1 MKRKLAMLLC
11 GCLAVS
17 MVAGCGGGNAGGE
30 GEKGQE
36 AASDGLPAAVTEA
49 TAKEP
54 GWMADTEPVTLDW
67 YVNYSWYSSM
77 WDTGEFSQWMEEKTG
92 VKINFIV
99 PSGDE
104 GEKLN
109 TMIAGDTLPEIITIE
124 AGDPAF
130 KQMVDAGLLYPINQ
144 LADKYDPYFYEVTSE
159 QTRNWFSSEDG
170 NLYCYPNASIAPDQ
184 YDELTGVRTYQTF
197 NVKKDYYEA
206 IGSPDMSTP
215 EGFLDALQAA
225 KDLYEGQIDGF
236 IPIVL
241 HDFNETGNYSLDS
254 YLLDYLGV
262 PKAIDGQLYDRRED
276 EGYQTWLKTFRKAN
290 EMGLIASNVFTD
302 GRQQVEEEMAQ
313 KRVFAALYQNSD
325 FTVEQQMLWDED
337 PDTAYIPID
346 GPSIGNDPAIEGP
359 GIAGWTITCITKNCK
374 NPERAIEFMTYWC
387 SEEGTRDAMF
397 GRVGTSCEL
406 DENGD
411 PHYTEE
417 YQELY
422 NSDFD
427 AFTQKTGSD
436 PLWMLGDPVKANN
449 WALDTPEPLQEMY
462 FWAEDYVVSGS
473 AFSMLDPE
481 ANTEE
486 SEIKADIDLLWG
498 ETLPKLITA
507 ESDEAFDAL
516 MADYFEQRD
525 ALGWETLLAY
535 QQSKYEE
542 NLEKLGMN

>member
-1 MKRKLAMLLC
+1 MKKKLAMLLC
-11 GCLAVS
+11 GIMILS
-17 MVAGCGGGNAGGE
+17 MAAGCGGGKNTAGSGE
-30 GEKGQE
+30 
-36 AASDGLPAAVTEA
+36 LPAAVTEA
-49 TAKEP
+49 TAEEP
-54 GWMADTEPVTLDW
+54 GWKADTDPVTLDW

-109 TMIAGDTLPEIITIE
+109 TMIAGNTLPEIITIE
-124 AGDPAF
+124 ATNPAF
-130 KQMVDAGLLYPINQ
+130 KQMVDAGLLYPINE

-159 QTRNWFSSEDG
+159 QTRNWFASEDG
-170 NLYCYPNASIAPDQ
+170 NLYGYPNSSIAPDQ
-184 YDELTGVRTYQTF
+184 YDELEGVRTYQTF

-206 IGSPDMSTP
+206 IGSPDMTTP
-215 EGFLDALQAA
+215 EGFLNGLQAA
-225 KDLYEGQIDGF
+225 KDMYGDQIDGF

-241 HDFNETGNYSLDS
+241 HDFNETGNLSLDS

-262 PKAIDGQLYDRRED
+262 PKQIDGKLYDRRED

-302 GRQQVEEEMAQ
+302 TRQQVEEEMAQ
-313 KRVFAALYQNSD
+313 KRVFAALYQNCD

-337 PDTAYIPID
+337 PDTAYIAID
-346 GPSIGNDPAIEGP
+346 GPSIGNDPVFEGP
-359 GIAGWTITCITKNCK
+359 SIAGWTITCITQNCK

-397 GRVGTSCEL
+397 GRVGVSCEL
-406 DENGD
+406 DENGN
-411 PHYTEE
+411 PHYTPE

-422 NSDFD
+422 TNDFD
-427 AFTQKTGSD
+427 AFNEKTGMD

-449 WALDTPEPLQEMY
+449 WALDTPEPLQQMY
-462 FWAEDYVVSGS
+462 FWGEDYVVSGS
-473 AFSMLDPE
+473 QFSMLDPE

-486 SEIKADIDLLWG
+486 SQIKSDIDLLWG

-507 ESDEAFDAL
+507 ESDEAFDQML
-516 MADYFEQRD
+516 ADFFEQRD
-525 ALGWETLLAY
+525 ALGWDKLLSY
-535 QQSKYEE
+535 QQTKYEE
-542 NLEKLGMN
+542 NLEKLGTN